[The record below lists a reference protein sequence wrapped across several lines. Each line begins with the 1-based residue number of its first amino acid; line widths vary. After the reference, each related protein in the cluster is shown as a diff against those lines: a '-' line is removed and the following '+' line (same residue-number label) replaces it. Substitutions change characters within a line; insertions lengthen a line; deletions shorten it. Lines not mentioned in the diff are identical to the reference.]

1 MSVVPNKA
9 PTVYMAWQLSSGTLP
24 STGTSPD
31 YVLTRS
37 VSSANGTVVAFA
49 AALTSTGGGI
59 FYSTNSGQSFIQ
71 TPTFA
76 KTGTGTGGPDYPMNF
91 LAITADGTTIYA
103 IVANTGIFKYII
115 GSGWVTALPSTVD
128 GTPALNL
135 ASTFSPAVDAGWTSI
150 ACSSDGTQ
158 IYACSTTGFGGLGQ
172 IWYSIDSGSTWA
184 VYGTGINFRDI
195 CCNSNGKYVFAVAMP
210 SSSAA
215 NIYYSGN
222 KGSTFATITT
232 PFITNELGSVGCSS
246 DGTVVM
252 CTGKNIYLSVNGTA
266 GTPTFNI
273 NSFSNNATSAWTSA
287 IVSQDGSKLY
297 VTADNA
303 SSPYLGGLY
312 YSLNQGSTW
321 RYDVPGG
328 SPLGVTVTSGR
339 SLTLR
344 SDGYPGTLLST
355 SQYPPAVQAF
365 WYSSITVLCF
375 KEGTKIL
382 CFVDGKEVYLP
393 IETLKP
399 GTFVKTYLHGYK
411 AIDMIGSSK
420 IYNPAHTLRSKNRL
434 YVCKKERYPEI
445 TEDLVITGCH
455 SILVDSVTEQQY
467 KDIEEFAGR
476 IYVTDKLCR
485 FPACLDDRAE
495 PYTEEGVHT
504 IWHFALTHND
514 YYMNY
519 GVYANGLLVE
529 TTSKRMMKDLS
540 GMELV

>member
-9 PTVYMAWQLSSGTLP
+9 PTVYMAWQASSGTLP
-24 STGTSPD
+24 D
-31 YVLTRS
+31 YILTRS

-49 AALTSTGGGI
+49 GALVGTGGGI
-59 FYSTNSGQSFIQ
+59 YYSTNSGQSFIQ

-76 KTGTGTGGPDYPMNF
+76 KTGTGSGGPDYAMNS

-103 IVANTGIFKYII
+103 ISAGTGIFKYII
-115 GSGWVTALPSTVD
+115 GSGWVTALPSTVG
-128 GTPALNL
+128 GTAALNL
-135 ASTFSPAVDAGWTSI
+135 ASTYSTTTDAGWTAI
-150 ACSSDGTQ
+150 TCNTTGTN
-158 IYACSTTGFGGLGQ
+158 IYACSTNGFGGLGQ
-172 IWYSIDSGSTWA
+172 IWYSANSGSTWA
-184 VYGTGINFRDI
+184 VYGSGINFRDI
-195 CCNSNGKYVFAVAMP
+195 CCSSTGRYVFAVAMP
-210 SSSAA
+210 PSSAP
-215 NIYYSGN
+215 NIYYSATFS
-222 KGSTFATITT
+222 STFASITNT
-232 PFITNELGSVGCSS
+232 FVTNELGSVGCSP

-252 CTGKNIYLSVNGTA
+252 CSGKNIYTSVNGTA
-266 GTPTFNI
+266 GTPTFTI
-273 NSFSNNATSAWTSA
+273 NSFSNSATSGWTTA

-303 SSPYLGGLY
+303 TGQYSGGLY

-321 RYDVPGG
+321 RYNVPGG

-339 SLTLR
+339 SVTLR

-355 SQYPPAVQAF
+355 SQYSPSVQAF
-365 WYSSITVLCF
+365 WYSTITVLCF

-382 CFVDGKEVYLP
+382 CFVDGKEMYLP
-393 IETLKP
+393 VETLKP
-399 GTFVKTYLHGYK
+399 GSFVKTYLHGYK
-411 AIDMIGSSK
+411 AIESIGSSK
-420 IYNPAHTLRSKNRL
+420 IYNPANTLRSKNRL
-434 YVCKKERYPEI
+434 YVCKKEKYPEV

-455 SILVDSVTEQQY
+455 SILVDSVTDKQY
-467 KDIEEFAGR
+467 KDIEEFGGR

-504 IWHFALTHND
+504 IWHFALTNKD

-529 TTSKRMMKDLS
+529 STSQRMMKELS